1 MISES
6 VDKTII
12 EAVKN
17 FDGSY
22 ELGESC
28 FRDLL
33 SMGELIDRLS
43 IVNFKLYTLKNEV
56 MKRPDDEKFR
66 AWASV
71 EDVRLVEERA
81 RLKKCIDEKMIEYV
95 TQKAR
100 FNPETKSYG

>member
-6 VDKTII
+6 VDKAII
-12 EAVKN
+12 EAVEN
-17 FDGSY
+17 FDNSY
-22 ELGESC
+22 ELGENC

-43 IVNFKLYTLKNEV
+43 IVNFKLFTLKNEV
-56 MKRPDDEKFR
+56 MKRKDNEKFR

-95 TQKAR
+95 SGKAR
-100 FNPETKSYG
+100 YNPETKNYG